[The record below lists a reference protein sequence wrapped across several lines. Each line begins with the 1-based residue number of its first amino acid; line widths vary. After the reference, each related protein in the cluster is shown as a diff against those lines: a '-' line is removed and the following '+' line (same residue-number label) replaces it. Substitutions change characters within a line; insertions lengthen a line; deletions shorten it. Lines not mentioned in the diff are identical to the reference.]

1 MTARERERDAS
12 RDGRDGR
19 VPGVGARCVGDAA
32 RARGGRESGVTRE
45 SVDDRRARAGG
56 YNELEREPGKALWAL
71 VLEQFDDALVKVL
84 LLAAL
89 VSFGLAYVENE
100 DTGFAA
106 YAEPAGG
113 HLSDLDLERRG
124 RRVAGVQRGERARGA
139 KGDAERTR
147 QVPARRCLG
156 WVDVGERATVRGDG
170 WSSRGEHRFRRIADC
185 FD

>member
-1 MTARERERDAS
+1 MDAFPAWARDAS
-12 RDGRDGR
+12 ETLRAHE
-19 VPGVGARCVGDAA
+19 VDAS
-32 RARGGRESGVTRE
+32 RGVTRE

-106 YAEPAGG
+106 YVEPAVI
-113 HLSDLDLERRG
+113 LLIL
-124 RRVAGVQRGERARGA
+124 
-139 KGDAERTR
+139 
-147 QVPARRCLG
+147 
-156 WVDVGERATVRGDG
+156 
-170 WSSRGEHRFRRIADC
+170 I
-185 FD
+185 